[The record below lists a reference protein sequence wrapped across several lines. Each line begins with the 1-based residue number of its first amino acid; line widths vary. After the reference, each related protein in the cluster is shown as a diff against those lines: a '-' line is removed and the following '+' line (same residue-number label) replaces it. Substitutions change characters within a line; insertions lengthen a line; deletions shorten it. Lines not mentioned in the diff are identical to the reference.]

1 MIMKKILSL
10 IVFLSLYFPTVAQNS
25 FNEENSHTAT
35 KPNILK
41 EKSPIGIENLI
52 FKRRANHKIQRVTL
66 PITSITKSEIEEKGR
81 IGLEVLP
88 NIALGNTG
96 KSHNPTFQ
104 IRGTANLTDRLVL
117 INGSRTFLNQSQKP
131 EIDEEQLKI
140 IVQERIE
147 NNDPKTTV
155 QISEVGNFLDQK
167 FKNLETNSD
176 PTINANW
183 NDYGYVRGQ
192 GKSEFEIENLIG
204 YHYQNTSE
212 EEEKYFQY
220 IQVKPINFYA
230 SVGFNYFVGKNE
242 SNSGFDYKYPGF
254 GVASLNGGVSFNP
267 CLRGGIQAEIGPA
280 LELYDGGSSFGFNA
294 RIGGFY
300 DLKKPE
306 ERIAET
312 LYYGK
317 AQPHWSLV
325 GGFNYYNTASS
336 GFTTLSAGVRYQF

>member
-25 FNEENSHTAT
+25 FNGENSHTAT
-35 KPNILK
+35 KSNILK

-88 NIALGNTG
+88 NIAFGNTG

-104 IRGTANLTDRLVL
+104 IRGTANITEKLVI
-117 INGSRTFLNQSQKP
+117 INGTRTFLNHSQKP

-140 IVQERIE
+140 IVQEMLE
-147 NNDPKTTV
+147 NNDPKTTI
-155 QISEVGNFLDQK
+155 QISDVGKYLDEN
-167 FKNLETNSD
+167 FKNVETIFT
-176 PTINANW
+176 PTNYVNW
-183 NDYGYVRGQ
+183 DDYGYVKGQ
-192 GKSEFEIENLIG
+192 EKSEFELENLIG
-204 YHYQNTSE
+204 YYYQDAPDE
-212 EEEKYFQY
+212 EGKLYQY

-254 GVASLNGGVSFNP
+254 GVATLNGGVSFNP

-300 DLKKPE
+300 DLKNPE
-306 ERIAET
+306 EKIAET

-325 GGFNYYNTASS
+325 GGFNYYNTSSS
-336 GFTTLSAGVRYQF
+336 GYTTLSAGVRYQF